1 MVFLVRIQIH
11 VSGLHV
17 RKVRSKPQKRRAF
30 RDIRQEARR
39 RQGNR
44 QFPVRR
50 HGDAGMTGIGFALF
64 VIGVFCCNFSSR
76 NIPLALSGL
85 VVIAGICLMAAGLAL
100 KLWEVMP

>member
-1 MVFLVRIQIH
+1 MFIH
-11 VSGLHV
+11 DLFQRVHILSLFGASSQRWLLCI
-17 RKVRSKPQKRRAF
+17 F
-30 RDIRQEARR
+30 RQEARR

-44 QFPVRR
+44 QLPVRR